1 MGDPRRLKKKYKPPK
16 KMWDSDRIA
25 KESELK
31 KSYGL
36 KNMREIW
43 KAATELRKVRT
54 VARESLSLPEEK
66 KKKNQD
72 LIVGKLSRLGIL
84 SPAASLDDVLSLS
97 TEHFLE
103 RRLQTLVYKKGIAR
117 SILQARQLI
126 THGFIEVG
134 GRRITAPGYLVR
146 KDQEESIKLF
156 KPYRMPEGPRGMPPE
171 QPKQERSSGEQKKV
185 QSEEHADQTEIGVAA

>member
-1 MGDPRRLKKKYKPPK
+1 MGDPRKLKKKFKVPK
-16 KMWDSDRIA
+16 KMWDNERIT

-31 KSYGL
+31 KRYGL

-66 KKKNQD
+66 KLMNQK
-72 LIVGKLSRLGIL
+72 LIVGKLSRLGIIAET
-84 SPAASLDDVLSLS
+84 SNLDDVLSL
-97 TEHFLE
+97 TTDTFLE

-126 THGFIEVG
+126 THGFIEVAG
-134 GRRITAPGYLVR
+134 KRITAPGYLVR
-146 KDQEESIKLF
+146 KDKENSIRFF
-156 KPYRMPEGPRGMPPE
+156 KSYKMPEGPKPPQLVPTAE
-171 QPKQERSSGEQKKV
+171 EKTNEKQVSNSEVSNDKKDV
-185 QSEEHADQTEIGVAA
+185 EVAA

>member
-1 MGDPRRLKKKYKPPK
+1 MMGDPRKLKKKYKAPK
-16 KMWDSDRIA
+16 KIWDSDRIT

-31 KSYGL
+31 EKYGL
-36 KNMREIW
+36 KNMTEIW

-66 KKKNQD
+66 KRKNQE
-72 LIVGKLSRLGIL
+72 LIIGKLNRLGIL
-84 SPAASLDDVLSLS
+84 QPNASLDDVLSLT

-103 RRLQTLVYKKGIAR
+103 RRLQTLVYKKGIAK

-134 GRRITAPGYLVR
+134 GRRLTAPGYLVR
-146 KDQEESIKLF
+146 KDQEDSIKLF
-156 KPYRMPEGPRGMPPE
+156 KPYKMPEGPKPE
-171 QPKQERSSGEQKKV
+171 APMQPKDNKAEGQRDENEV
-185 QSEEHADQTEIGVAA
+185 GVAA